1 MEEAHKKK
9 TTIIYWVLLVYVIAA
24 LLWWLISLL
33 TQNEDMYRLHREALT
48 GIHPTDSK
56 PYQEALAGFE
66 DERKRNQTKY
76 VGEGITFLVLILFGA
91 VYVYRSVRKQF
102 RLQLQ
107 QQNFVMAITHEL
119 KTPIAVS
126 RLNLET
132 LQRHKLDEPKREK
145 LLQLTLQETMRLD
158 ALINNILISS
168 QLDVNAYSM
177 NKEELNLSD
186 LVQDVAVHFAARYPD
201 RKLNIHIT
209 PEVDLTG
216 DALLLKL
223 MLSNFLENA
232 NKYSPA
238 DQSIGLKLSRNNKY
252 VLLEVSD
259 LGSGINADEKK
270 EVFKKFYR
278 IGNETTRVAKGT
290 GLGLYLCKKIAED
303 HKGTVV
309 ITDNQPQGSNFIVSF
324 RI

>member
-1 MEEAHKKK
+1 MEAHKKK
-9 TTIIYWVLLVYVIAA
+9 TTIIYWVLLVYIIAA

-33 TQNEDMYRLHREALT
+33 TQNEDMYRLHREALS
-48 GIHPTDSK
+48 GIHPSDSIS
-56 PYQEALAGFE
+56 YQEALAGFE
-66 DERKRNQTKY
+66 DERKRNQAKY
-76 VGEGITFLVLILFGA
+76 IWEGVTFLVLILFGA
-91 VYVYRSVRKQF
+91 FYVYRSVRKQF
-102 RLQLQ
+102 RFQQQ

-132 LQRHKLDEPKREK
+132 LQRHKLDESKKEK
-145 LLQLTLQETMRLD
+145 IVQMTLQETMRLD

-177 NKEELNLSD
+177 NKEELSLSD
-186 LVQDVAVHFAARYPD
+186 LVQDVAVHFSARYPG
-201 RKLNIHIT
+201 RKLQTDIGADI
-209 PEVDLTG
+209 DITG

-223 MLSNFLENA
+223 MLSNLLENA
-232 NKYSPA
+232 NKYSAP
-238 DQSIGLKLSRNNKY
+238 DQPIGLKLHTNKEK
-252 VLLEVSD
+252 VILQVSD
-259 LGSGINADEKK
+259 HGAGISDKEKK

-278 IGNETTRVAKGT
+278 VGNETTRVAKGT

-303 HKGTVV
+303 HKGSVS